1 MPFSFR
7 LLRLFTAVA
16 RCGSVTAAAR
26 ALGLSQPAVSKG
38 VRTLEAQ
45 IGAPLLVRTP
55 RGLRPTEA
63 GAALLDH
70 GRVIFAAA
78 RAAEDDVRA
87 LTGLERGTLRVGG
100 SPTLATYILPQLLRA
115 FHARHPAVTLELV
128 CAPSRVVAAQ
138 LAERDLD
145 VALTEALV
153 EDSRLT
159 TERWIDDQLVP
170 VAAPTHSI
178 AKHASRA
185 AVARELFVLREPGS
199 GTRNLVLA
207 ALARRGI
214 EPARTLTA
222 DSSEAIRQIVA
233 EGLGIA
239 IDSAWAVADLVALGR
254 LVVLDVPEL
263 RIRRP
268 MYRLALRSGGE
279 SVAARAF
286 GDLVGHA
293 ALRRVRVDPWSGQP
307 APARSGKKAPTVV
320 PRPI

>member
-16 RCGSVTAAAR
+16 RQGSVTAAAR

-38 VRTLEAQ
+38 VRTLERQ
-45 IGAPLLVRTP
+45 VGTPLLVRTP

-100 SPTLATYILPQLLRA
+100 SPTVATYILPRILRA
-115 FHARHPAVTLELV
+115 FHARHPAVALKLV

-153 EDSRLT
+153 EDPRLT
-159 TERWIDDQLVP
+159 VERWIEDELVP
-170 VAAPTHSI
+170 VAAPTHPL
-178 AKHASRA
+178 AAHASLA
-185 AVARELFVLREPGS
+185 AAGRELFVLREPGS
-199 GTRNLVLA
+199 GTRDTVLA

-222 DSSEAIRQIVA
+222 DSTEAIRQIVA

-254 LVVLDVPEL
+254 LVVLDIPGL

-268 MYRLALRSGGE
+268 MYRLALRAGGE
-279 SVAARAF
+279 SAAARAF
-286 GDLVGHA
+286 GNLIARA
-293 ALRRVRVDPWSGQP
+293 AIRRAGLDPWSGQP
-307 APARSGKKAPTVV
+307 VPARSGKKAATVV
-320 PRPI
+320 PRPT